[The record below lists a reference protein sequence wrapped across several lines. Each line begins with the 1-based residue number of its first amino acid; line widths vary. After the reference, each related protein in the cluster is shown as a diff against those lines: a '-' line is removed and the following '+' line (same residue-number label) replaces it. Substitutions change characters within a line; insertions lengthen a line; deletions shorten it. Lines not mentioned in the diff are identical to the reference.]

1 MLTSLSKHLVIVF
14 VNCQNSFKTFL
25 CDYCWPMHRSF
36 NRYTDH
42 IIRGNVTGAKLPITL
57 LNTCIK
63 EFLSGCAVLFT
74 YHISFI
80 PRNIVSLIR
89 KTNKLS
95 IYIQILFRFFVLQRP
110 WNVIYN
116 WIEQLENINE
126 MFLKSRFD
134 LRTIFQEVWILNRS
148 VACGVRIESKGTN
161 VCSFSIGWLLWI
173 GLIGPFYL
181 THK

>member
-25 CDYCWPMHRSF
+25 CDYCWRMHRSF

-74 YHISFI
+74 RITF
-80 PRNIVSLIR
+80 L
-89 KTNKLS
+89 LFLE
-95 IYIQILFRFFVLQRP
+95 ILFRSSGKLINCLF
-110 WNVIYN
+110 IYKYC
-116 WIEQLENINE
+116 LDFLFYSVHE
-126 MFLKSRFD
+126 MWFTIGSNSLKISMKCFWKVDLIFAQFSRKFE
-134 LRTIFQEVWILNRS
+134 F
-148 VACGVRIESKGTN
+148 
-161 VCSFSIGWLLWI
+161 
-173 GLIGPFYL
+173 
-181 THK
+181 